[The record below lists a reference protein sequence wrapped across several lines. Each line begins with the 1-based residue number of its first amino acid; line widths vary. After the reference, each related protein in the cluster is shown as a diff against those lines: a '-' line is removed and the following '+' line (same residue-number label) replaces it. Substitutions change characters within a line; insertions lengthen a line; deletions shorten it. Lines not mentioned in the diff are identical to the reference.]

1 MKANLDCIP
10 CFLNQSLEAARMATD
25 DDELHAEVMKG
36 VMFHLQGVSFSSSP
50 PEISREVH
58 ALIKRITGSEDP
70 YKRVKGESNAAA
82 KQMYPELKNM
92 VRKSDDPL
100 LTALKFSIAG
110 NVIDFGTSNRFDV
123 RDIIDR
129 MENEGMN
136 DYPVFK
142 KLLEKSEDVVYLG
155 DNAGEVFF
163 DRLLIEE
170 IADMSKKVTY
180 VVRANPII
188 NDVTLED
195 AEYAGIDRIAEV
207 ISGDEG
213 QEISAPGTLLSRASP
228 EFMERFTNADMVIS
242 KGQGNYESL
251 SDVNRSMIFLLMV
264 KCPLVA
270 QDIGM
275 EVGNPVLKV
284 KK

>member
-1 MKANLDCIP
+1 
-10 CFLNQSLEAARMATD
+10 MATD
-25 DDELHAEVMKG
+25 DDELHTEVMKR
-36 VMFHLQGVSFSSSP
+36 VMLHLQGVSFSSSP

-70 YKRVKGESNAAA
+70 YKRVKEESNAAA

-142 KLLEKSEDVVYLG
+142 KLLEKAEDVVYLG
-155 DNAGEVFF
+155 DNAGEIFF

-195 AEYAGIDRIAEV
+195 AEYAGIYRIAEV

-251 SDVNRSMIFLLMV
+251 SDVNRSMVFLLMV

-270 QDIGM
+270 QDMGM